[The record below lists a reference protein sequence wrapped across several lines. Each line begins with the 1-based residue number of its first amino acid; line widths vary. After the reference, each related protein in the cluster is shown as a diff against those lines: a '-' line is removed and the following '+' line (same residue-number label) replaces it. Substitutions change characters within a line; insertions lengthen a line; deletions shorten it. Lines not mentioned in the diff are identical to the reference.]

1 VVVAVALFLGACAA
15 DHAAAPVSVLVSVK
29 ATQYRVLYKVER
41 TAAPGEHGVA
51 WEVLTVV
58 RPFLASDL
66 TFDQRPTDLMSAEQ
80 ATPVSGTV
88 SDIDHLYSVEGETVR
103 RIAGRQ
109 PGTPNGDQSLA
120 SIAVDAV
127 KAGAARVGG
136 RQRII
141 GRTCTDLVLYE
152 PPAGPLHSL
161 DKTDNHDDLCLDRSG
176 IMLRERWT
184 LNGKVVQTRRAV
196 AVAEGEMLPAET
208 RDAALDTSSAD
219 EAPALLAIPRTMP
232 MEGNPTP
239 PPTPAG
245 YALASAV
252 GFTLPRADVP
262 SAIAYGSNVW
272 AYAKGPDAI
281 TVEAGA
287 GQVLPWRPDTE
298 RRVTVAGRHAA
309 AVIRS
314 DGTEVHWRTAD
325 GWVRV
330 RSTQRLADTLRY
342 ARLLSSWD
350 SSPAAVPK

>member
-1 VVVAVALFLGACAA
+1 
-15 DHAAAPVSVLVSVK
+15 
-29 ATQYRVLYKVER
+29 
-41 TAAPGEHGVA
+41 
-51 WEVLTVV
+51 
-58 RPFLASDL
+58 
-66 TFDQRPTDLMSAEQ
+66 
-80 ATPVSGTV
+80 VSGTV
-88 SDIDHLYSVEGETVR
+88 SDIDHLYSVDGDTVR

-109 PGTPNGDQSLA
+109 PGPPNGDQSLA

-127 KAGAARVGG
+127 KAGAARIGG
-136 RQRII
+136 ARRRII

-152 PPAGPLHSL
+152 PPAGPLHAL
-161 DKTDNHDDLCLDRSG
+161 DKTNNRDEMCLDRSG

-184 LNGKVVQTRRAV
+184 LNGKVVQTRTAV
-196 AVAEGEMLPAET
+196 AVLEGEMLPAAT
-208 RDAALDTSSAD
+208 RDTALDTTTAED
-219 EAPALLAIPRTMP
+219 APAVLAIPRTMP

-245 YALASAV
+245 YTLASAV

-262 SAIAYGSNVW
+262 SAVAYGSNVW
-272 AYAKGPDAI
+272 AYANGPDAI
-281 TVEAGA
+281 IVEAGA

-298 RRVTVAGRHAA
+298 RRVAVAGRRAA

-314 DGTEVHWRTAD
+314 DGTEVHWRTGE

-330 RSTQRLADTLRY
+330 RSTVRLADTLRY